1 MGAFRD
7 TVVKQAVKVA
17 NETATAAAARA
28 KATAGAPPPP
38 RPPSCADKY
47 CIYLALRPMFEEG
60 EGLCICTFSYLA
72 PAAAAARAG
81 RGAMLFALLGAL
93 MMAGGFGALS
103 QRASYWLGV
112 RSFFGGV
119 EVERV
124 DETFFERR
132 KELTSLAF
140 QKKNLPLRQVTAPAS
155 ERARV
160 AAGLFGGE
168 GSGDEVDD
176 EEGALRPKGAAAAP
190 AAPVPPRLLSTS
202 APKAGTSANPPAS
215 AAAGSIHVSASTE
228 GRQQEHEAPPPPRRT
243 GSGGRVRSFFTGL
256 SSHSPPRRG

>member
-1 MGAFRD
+1 MKKSTLQTVKTPVGAFRD
-7 TVVKQAVKVA
+7 TIVKQAVKLA
-17 NETATAAAARA
+17 NETANAAAARA

-72 PAAAAARAG
+72 PAAAAARVG

-93 MMAGGFGALS
+93 MMAAGFGALS

-112 RSFFGGV
+112 
-119 EVERV
+119 
-124 DETFFERR
+124 
-132 KELTSLAF
+132 
-140 QKKNLPLRQVTAPAS
+140 TAPAG

-160 AAGLFGGE
+160 AAGLFGGK
-168 GSGDEVDD
+168 GLDDDADGD
-176 EEGALRPKGAAAAP
+176 EEGALRPKARRLLMSSGPKAATAAAAN
-190 AAPVPPRLLSTS
+190 A
-202 APKAGTSANPPAS
+202 
-215 AAAGSIHVSASTE
+215 IHVSASAE
-228 GRQQEHEAPPPPRRT
+228 GEQQQQQHHHAAPTAQRSQPPARRT

-256 SSHSPPRRG
+256 STSLPRRG

>member
-112 RSFFGGV
+112 RSFFWGGRGR
-119 EVERV
+119 EGRRNLFRKEKRTHFPCLSKKESSSTTGDRPRER
-124 DETFFERR
+124 TSPGRGGTLWRRRERR
-132 KELTSLAF
+132 
-140 QKKNLPLRQVTAPAS
+140 R
-155 ERARV
+155 
-160 AAGLFGGE
+160 
-168 GSGDEVDD
+168 
-176 EEGALRPKGAAAAP
+176 
-190 AAPVPPRLLSTS
+190 
-202 APKAGTSANPPAS
+202 
-215 AAAGSIHVSASTE
+215 
-228 GRQQEHEAPPPPRRT
+228 
-243 GSGGRVRSFFTGL
+243 GGR
-256 SSHSPPRRG
+256 

>member
-7 TVVKQAVKVA
+7 TVVKQAVKLA

-28 KATAGAPPPP
+28 KASAGAPPPP

-72 PAAAAARAG
+72 PAAAAARVG

-112 RSFFGGV
+112 RERQFVLAFFVGCCGRT
-119 EVERV
+119 RV
-124 DETFFERR
+124 FFCFFLGTKKLTFFFEKTFPTGDCPCKRTSPSRR
-132 KELTSLAF
+132 
-140 QKKNLPLRQVTAPAS
+140 
-155 ERARV
+155 
-160 AAGLFGGE
+160 
-168 GSGDEVDD
+168 
-176 EEGALRPKGAAAAP
+176 GALW
-190 AAPVPPRLLSTS
+190 
-202 APKAGTSANPPAS
+202 
-215 AAAGSIHVSASTE
+215 
-228 GRQQEHEAPPPPRRT
+228 RREQ
-243 GSGGRVRSFFTGL
+243 RS
-256 SSHSPPRRG
+256 

>member
-7 TVVKQAVKVA
+7 TVVKQAVKLA

-28 KATAGAPPPP
+28 KASAGAPPPP

-72 PAAAAARAG
+72 PAAAAARVG

-112 RSFFGGV
+112 SFFFFFFFFFFRGA
-119 EVERV
+119 EVGQEKPLS
-124 DETFFERR
+124 FLMR
-132 KELTSLAF
+132 K
-140 QKKNLPLRQVTAPAS
+140 KKNSP
-155 ERARV
+155 
-160 AAGLFGGE
+160 
-168 GSGDEVDD
+168 
-176 EEGALRPKGAAAAP
+176 
-190 AAPVPPRLLSTS
+190 
-202 APKAGTSANPPAS
+202 
-215 AAAGSIHVSASTE
+215 
-228 GRQQEHEAPPPPRRT
+228 
-243 GSGGRVRSFFTGL
+243 FFN
-256 SSHSPPRRG
+256 